1 MSHGKNIKQ
10 FKQKVRENS
19 FKYAGTKKPSAK
31 VQIVTK
37 SGETDEKLIKN
48 PEKKPST
55 NRPKRFDNGSTNSR
69 PNKTFK
75 PHMTG
80 KPYNKAD
87 NQKNTKKPTY
97 GKKPNNRIIKNV
109 FFPDKMKTD
118 ATDKHIAGSKAS
130 IIERDLLNPYYA
142 AMNTHIDNAIN
153 YTKSKCDGRTAFKV
167 SSNRSKWNSCHAI
180 TFDIR
185 LISMTDNKHTR
196 DLLIYFVKSNDKNI
210 TVIITNSVADSS
222 AIVFHYSGLA
232 ASCPI
237 GTYLPRILESTEKL
251 FSGIKNEKKVD
262 DTINNNKAN
271 GGNDK

>member
-1 MSHGKNIKQ
+1 MSHGKSIKQ

-37 SGETDEKLIKN
+37 SGEIDEKLIKN

-55 NRPKRFDNGSTNSR
+55 SRSKRIENGSTSSR

-75 PHMTG
+75 PHMNA
-80 KPYNKAD
+80 KPYNKA
-87 NQKNTKKPTY
+87 NSQKNTKKPTY
-97 GKKPNNRIIKNV
+97 GKKPNNHSVKNV

-130 IIERDLLNPYYA
+130 IVERDLLNPYYA

-153 YTKSKCDGRTAFKV
+153 YTKSKCVGRTAFKV

-185 LISMTDNKHTR
+185 LISMTDNKHVR
-196 DLLIYFVKSNDKNI
+196 DLLIYFVKANANNI
-210 TVIITNSVADSS
+210 TVIITNSIADSS

-237 GTYLPRILESTEKL
+237 GVYLPRILESTEKL
-251 FSGIKNEKKVD
+251 FSGIKNEKKID
-262 DTINNNKAN
+262 DTMNNKVEGVN
-271 GGNDK
+271 EK